1 MMPPTLYL
9 ASVSPRRRE
18 LLEQIGVDHTVVRV
32 EIDEMPR
39 QGESPAEYV
48 IRLALEKAR
57 TGRASLDDNSAV
69 VLAADTAV
77 VLDGEIMGKP
87 KDREMAAGM
96 LRRLSGHTHKVLT
109 GIALIGSAERSRL
122 NVNRVSFRT
131 LQESEIDAYW
141 KSGEPRDKAGS
152 YGIQGL
158 GALFISHLEGS
169 FSGVMG
175 LPLYETAELLA
186 DAGIRPLDAFEREED
201 LNE

>member
-57 TGRASLDDNSAV
+57 AGRASLDDDSAV

-87 KDREMAAGM
+87 KDRVMAAGM
-96 LRRLSGHTHKVLT
+96 LRKLSGHTHKVLT
-109 GIALIGSAERSRL
+109 GIALIGCAERSRL

>member
-57 TGRASLDDNSAV
+57 AGRASLDDDSAV

-87 KDREMAAGM
+87 KDREMASGM
-96 LRRLSGHTHKVLT
+96 LRKLSGHTHKVLT

>member
-57 TGRASLDDNSAV
+57 AGRASLDDNSAV

>member
-57 TGRASLDDNSAV
+57 AGRASLDDNSAV

-96 LRRLSGHTHKVLT
+96 LRKLSGHTHKVLT

>member
-1 MMPPTLYL
+1 MPPTLYL

-57 TGRASLDDNSAV
+57 AGRASLDDDSAV

-96 LRRLSGHTHKVLT
+96 LRKLSGHTHKVLT
-109 GIALIGSAERSRL
+109 GIALIGSAKRSRL

>member
-57 TGRASLDDNSAV
+57 AGRASLDDNSAV

-109 GIALIGSAERSRL
+109 GIALIGNAERSRL

>member
-1 MMPPTLYL
+1 MPPTLYL

-57 TGRASLDDNSAV
+57 AGRASLDDNSAV

>member
-57 TGRASLDDNSAV
+57 AGRASLDDNSAV

-87 KDREMAAGM
+87 KDREMAVGM

>member
-1 MMPPTLYL
+1 MPPTLYL

-57 TGRASLDDNSAV
+57 AGRASLDDDSAV

-96 LRRLSGHTHKVLT
+96 LRKLSGHTHKVLT